1 MSQWVHT
8 QTNKMNSL
16 LFLRENSEQ
25 LRFGWNRRRVSP
37 ARLPGAFRAP
47 LTPGSR
53 SLREPRGSGGEGG
66 GPGPSDPRS
75 AEPVRLQG
83 RSRRGRRTGA
93 GSRELGALDGDTAA
107 AGICFLLG
115 SPGPESAKGFLTLL
129 WAEGSWNSLCPA
141 RQQRRNN
148 RV

>member
-1 MSQWVHT
+1 MESKEGQPSAAPW
-8 QTNKMNSL
+8 
-16 LFLRENSEQ
+16 
-25 LRFGWNRRRVSP
+25 
-37 ARLPGAFRAP
+37 AFRAP

-53 SLREPRGSGGEGG
+53 SLREPKGSGGEGG
-66 GPGPSDPRS
+66 GPGPSD
-75 AEPVRLQG
+75 
-83 RSRRGRRTGA
+83 SRRGGA

-115 SPGPESAKGFLTLL
+115 SPGPESAKGFFTLL
-129 WAEGSWNSLCPA
+129 WAVGSWNSLCPA